1 MSKIRKLSGWGN
13 YPIQNVKLQQP
24 ASQKAMLEKLS
35 ISNAE
40 TYISRGL
47 GRSYG
52 DTALNENGN
61 VLLQTGFNHFLEF
74 NQADGVLT
82 VEAGVS
88 LKEILDVSIPR
99 GFFLPV
105 TPGTKF
111 ITIGGALANDVH
123 GKNHHVDGTIAEH
136 VLSFQL
142 ATGTGEV
149 LQCSREEN
157 HEVFWATIGGIGLTG
172 ILLNV
177 TLRLIPITSRYI
189 EADFTK
195 VKNLDEAFEEFAKDD
210 EGYQYSVAWI
220 DCLAAG
226 ENLGKSVLIRGNHSQ
241 APTSL
246 DLKST
251 LKLAV
256 PFNFPSFT
264 LNRYTVKAFNEVYYA
279 KHSNKTKT
287 LVDFDSFFYP
297 LDSISHWNRLY
308 GKKGFLQYQVAFPMD
323 TSRDGL
329 IEVLTK
335 LSETGTASFLAVL
348 KKFGKQNDALLSF
361 PFEGYTLALDIPA
374 GNARVLQTVKELEQ
388 IALKYGGRIY
398 TAKDAIADAETFATM
413 YPRLNEFKAIQ
424 RNLDPNGIFSSSMGR
439 RLGIIGGHS

>member
-1 MSKIRKLSGWGN
+1 MTNQRQLSGWGN
-13 YPIQNVKLQQP
+13 FPIQNVKLQQP
-24 ASQKAMLEKLS
+24 ANQKAMLEKLLS
-35 ISNAE
+35 SKNE
-40 TYISRGL
+40 TFIPRGL

-61 VLLQTGFNHFLEF
+61 VILQTNFNYFLEF
-74 NQADGVLT
+74 NQADGVVT

-111 ITIGGALANDVH
+111 VTIGGALANDVH

-142 ATGTGEV
+142 ATGTGEI
-149 LQCSREEN
+149 LRCSRIEN
-157 HEVFWATIGGIGLTG
+157 SEVFWATIGGIGLTG
-172 ILLNV
+172 IILDV
-177 TLRLIPITSRYI
+177 TLRLLPIVSRYI

-195 VKNLDEAFEEFAKDD
+195 VENLDAAFEEFSKDD

-220 DCLAAG
+220 DCLATG
-226 ENLGKSVLIRGNHSQ
+226 KNLGKSVLIRGNHSIV
-241 APTSL
+241 PTSL
-246 DLKST
+246 DLKSN
-251 LKLAV
+251 LKLAI
-256 PFNFPSFT
+256 PFNLPSFT
-264 LNRYTVKAFNEVYYA
+264 LNRYTVKAFNELYYA

-335 LSETGTASFLAVL
+335 LSDTGAASFLAVL
-348 KKFGKQNDALLSF
+348 KKFGKQNDSYLSF

-374 GNARVLQTVKELEQ
+374 GNSRVLQTVKELEE

-398 TAKDAIADAETFATM
+398 TAKDAVADAETFATM
-413 YPRLNEFKAIQ
+413 YPRLSEFKEVQ
-424 RNLDPNGIFSSSMGR
+424 RNLDPFGIFSSSMGR
-439 RLGIIGGHS
+439 RLGIVGGRL